1 MLASSWINTSDTAI
15 QKRHRML
22 CLKTYRNIQNH
33 IFRFYLG
40 RLNGSCNVSLNRK
53 DIEKS
58 SNLSG
63 RFDKEDRWCHVN
75 VRFAAPLQPKNANAF
90 GLSVTSDS
98 NWTTTI
104 NKKDTVVLPKQ
115 PSKRIL
121 FWRQR
126 YY

>member
-53 DIEKS
+53 DIEI
-58 SNLSG
+58 SNLS
-63 RFDKEDRWCHVN
+63 EDSTRRQV
-75 VRFAAPLQPKNANAF
+75 VSRQRQISTLLKSKNANAF
-90 GLSVTSDS
+90 GSSVVSHKSSGQQQST
-98 NWTTTI
+98 
-104 NKKDTVVLPKQ
+104 KKIQ
-115 PSKRIL
+115 
-121 FWRQR
+121 
-126 YY
+126 